1 MATKTMEWRP
11 GPTVCRC
18 CLAEGCYKDISTE
31 YFWMGKREVYAEML
45 SETFSVSIA
54 YSTAGGPNSNSRL
67 ICEPCI
73 SRLRDA
79 SEFKRQVQECEK
91 TFMQHLDPGSSS
103 ALGCDGNMVNIEPED
118 VKVEAVKV
126 ESRLSDD
133 EFDDRVDFGD
143 DDDDDLDD
151 EPLTKFA
158 TKVPKKE
165 SVDIL
170 DLLDNSKAAEKR
182 KSSTKIKATP
192 AKKTKKEAP
201 KPTSSKPKP
210 EKKKKG
216 DDSPVDSADVE
227 LRKLEQARSQEERKK
242 LNDELKARRRY
253 ATVLLENSKICPF
266 RWMKNL
272 YLCFYCEQQFSDPAK
287 LREHNLL
294 EHPSQKCVQI
304 KEAMSK
310 LKKYELIKVDI
321 TDVGCKLCEEN
332 IKDLHILKTHLLL
345 KHMKSIDPKSNDGVL
360 PFTVTQYDFP
370 CALCDERYAEFKSL
384 NHHMNVH
391 FQNFICE
398 QCGTGFMTP
407 ERLRTHAFSHET
419 GSFPCE
425 SCDKVF
431 RSTNAKNEHFA
442 TVHLQ
447 VKRHRCPHCA
457 ETFRNYFQ
465 RNKHISNI
473 HGLKLK
479 EFKCNMCPKVFSL
492 SGKLGLHIKTVH
504 LKMKRHTCDVCEWKF
519 YSKSELKDHMI
530 RHGGERKY
538 KCNVCKKAYA
548 RKYTLREHMRIH
560 DNDRRFVCTICGTGF
575 VQNCSLKHHTKV
587 HHPTAVP
594 DNKMAC
600 GLFPS

>member
-1 MATKTMEWRP
+1 MAAKTMEWRP

-31 YFWMGKREVYAEML
+31 YFWMGKREVYSEML

-79 SEFKRQVQECEK
+79 SDFKRQVQECER
-91 TFMQHLDPGSSS
+91 TFMQHLDPGSTST
-103 ALGCDGNMVNIEPED
+103 AGCELTVEPED
-118 VKVEAVKV
+118 VKIETVKLEAH
-126 ESRLSDD
+126 LSDVD
-133 EFDDRVDFGD
+133 VDDGPDFGD

-165 SVDIL
+165 SVDLL
-170 DLLDNSKAAEKR
+170 DLIDNSKAAEKR
-182 KSSTKIKATP
+182 KSTTKVKATP
-192 AKKTKKEAP
+192 AKKTKKETV

-216 DDSPVDSADVE
+216 EDSLVDWADVE
-227 LRKLEQARSQEERKK
+227 LRKVEETRRQEERRK
-242 LNDELKARRRY
+242 LNDELKMRRRH
-253 ATVLLENSKICPF
+253 AMVLLENSKICPF

-272 YLCFYCEQQFSDPAK
+272 YLCFYCEQQFSDPVK
-287 LREHNLL
+287 LREHNTA
-294 EHPSQKCVQI
+294 EHPNQNCSEI
-304 KEAMSK
+304 KDAMSK

-321 TDVGCKLCEEN
+321 TNVSCKLCEDN
-332 IKDLHILKTHLLL
+332 VTDLHVLKTHLLL
-345 KHMKSIDPKSNDGVL
+345 EHKLNIDPKSKDGVL
-360 PFTVTQYDFP
+360 PFRVSQYDFP
-370 CALCDERYAEFKSL
+370 CALCVERYADFKSL

-419 GSFPCE
+419 GSFACD

-447 VKRHRCPHCA
+447 VKRHRCPHCS

-465 RNKHISNI
+465 RNKHISSV

-479 EFKCNMCPKVFSL
+479 EFKCNMCPRVFNL

-519 YSKSELKDHMI
+519 YSKSELKDHMV

-538 KCNVCKKAYA
+538 KCSVCKKAYA

-560 DNDRRFVCTICGTGF
+560 ENDRRFVCSICGTGF

-587 HHPTAVP
+587 HHPNAVS
-594 DNKMAC
+594 DSKVSC
-600 GLFPS
+600 RGLFS